1 LIHLL
6 HDLAKNVGS
15 VKGGDAIIRLLVR
28 FCSKVGFYSNV
39 QAEQ

>member
-6 HDLAKNVGS
+6 HNLAKNVGS
-15 VKGGDAIIRLLVR
+15 VKGGVAIIRLLVR
-28 FCSKVGFYSNV
+28 LCSKVGVYSNV